1 MGFDLSKIKKRLD
14 AIKGTAEGLTAEA
27 GWLPSA
33 VYEDG
38 TPVAYVA
45 AIQEHGAPER
55 SIPPRPFISETI
67 EKNSDAWVKEASTA
81 LKVAATTGRPAT
93 AAADLIGVAM
103 ASDIQKTIAEGGFD
117 DLKGITLM
125 IRKMKDEHKGDP
137 SWHMSGA
144 KVGEAAARVE
154 AGEPGSSRTKPLN
167 DTGFLIATV
176 IGRAAKS

>member
-1 MGFDLSKIKKRLD
+1 M
-14 AIKGTAEGLTAEA
+14 
-27 GWLPSA
+27 
-33 VYEDG
+33 
-38 TPVAYVA
+38 
-45 AIQEHGAPER
+45 
-55 SIPPRPFISETI
+55 
-67 EKNSDAWVKEASTA
+67 A
-81 LKVAATTGRPAT
+81 LKAATTTGRPAT
-93 AAADLIGVAM
+93 AAAEMIGLAM
-103 ASDIQKTIAEGGFD
+103 AGDIQETIARGSFSKLED
-117 DLKGITLM
+117 ITLM